1 MKQITFYKN
10 KAGTDVANW
19 VGKSIV
25 TPEGPRK
32 EKQIYLGRVVNRE
45 QLIFWNRKQGYYQ
58 FNPEDQ
64 TMKTVDPKSIPT
76 SSYEPDG
83 SRKKPPIVVDFGDS
97 YFLDR
102 FLRDT
107 GYDKVID
114 VLDYKNR
121 DTLYAMIHFYILED
135 AANCHADIWYRHNYA
150 SYLYPQANI
159 YSQLISDM
167 LAALGDPEQKRRFL
181 LAHIEYVL
189 SSTDTDVSVLI
200 DSTGLPNKCSL
211 PITRT
216 SVHEG
221 EVNIEFRMI
230 ALVQKSTGLP
240 LFYEIVSGNIVDIS
254 TIEHI
259 IRLAK
264 QYHCEVQYAIGDA
277 GYCCPATMEKL
288 ILSGIDFMTRLN
300 PTYDRF
306 TKVLEGHLSEL
317 DDPGNTVRYKGRLIR
332 IVKIETE
339 IAIDQETG
347 EVKSGYIYLC
357 KDMQSSASK
366 QDHLMTSKAAKKMT
380 TEELNGQ
387 CCRLGIFA
395 IVSTRE
401 LATEEVLPEYY
412 VRQNIEQYFDFG
424 KNYARFLP
432 VRQQNMETL
441 AGHMLLAFIATFVII
456 LIKNRL
462 NIVDTHYT
470 QLPMKLCDESDAD
483 CFAVIDENG
492 STLFFQQQDPVEAVL
507 RQSPSTLFYELRG
520 QKAEIFDNEILPTVP
535 VKQAK
540 DFYGAFRLFSPVAVL
555 RKDTGLEYEYRE
567 GEATKLTKRIVF
579 AKKSTVSDE
588 KIEKKR
594 KNAAAK
600 KATAAATEAGL
611 KITIPEE
618 PRKGPGRPKGSKNKA
633 TLMKEAQEAAT
644 KQEKSKKPI
653 GRPKGSKDKKPR
665 KKRTSQ

>member
-19 VGKSIV
+19 AGKSIV
-25 TPEGPRK
+25 TPDGPRK
-32 EKQIYLGRVVNRE
+32 EKQIYLGKVINRE
-45 QLIFWNRKQGYYQ
+45 KLIFWNRKQGYYQ

-64 TMKTVDPKSIPT
+64 SMTTIDPKAIPT

-83 SRKKPPIVVDFGDS
+83 SRKNPPVVVDFGDS

-102 FLRDT
+102 FLHDT

-150 SYLYPQANI
+150 SYLHPHANI
-159 YSQLISDM
+159 YSQRISDL
-167 LAALGDPEQKRRFL
+167 LAAIGDPEQKRKFL

-189 SSTDTDVSVLI
+189 ANTDTDVSVLI
-200 DSTGLPNKCSL
+200 DSTGLPNKCNL

-240 LFYEIVSGNIVDIS
+240 LFYQIVSGNIVDIS
-254 TIEHI
+254 TIENI
-259 IRLAK
+259 VRLAK

-277 GYCCPATMEKL
+277 GYCCPSTMEKL

-306 TKVLEGHLSEL
+306 TKEVEGHLSEL
-317 DDPGNTVRYKGRLIR
+317 DDPANTVRYKGRLVR

-339 IAIDQETG
+339 IAVDKETG
-347 EVKSGYIYLC
+347 EVKRGYIYLC
-357 KDMQSSASK
+357 KDLQSSASK

-380 TEELNGQ
+380 TEELNAQ

-395 IVSTRE
+395 IVSTRDL
-401 LATEEVLPEYY
+401 LADEVLPEYY
-412 VRQNIEQYFDFG
+412 VRQAIEQYFDFG

-470 QLPMKLCDESDAD
+470 QLPMKLCQEATEE
-483 CFAVIDENG
+483 CVAVADENG
-492 STLFFQQQDPVEAVL
+492 NILYFQQQDPVEAVL

-540 DFYGAFRLFSPVAVL
+540 DFYGAFKLVSPVAVL
-555 RKDTGLEYEYRE
+555 RKDTGLEYEYRN
-567 GEATKLTKRIVF
+567 GETTNLSKRVVF
-579 AKKSTVSDE
+579 ARKSMISDE

-594 KNAAAK
+594 RTAAAK
-600 KATAAATEAGL
+600 KAEDAAAKAGL
-611 KITIPEE
+611 KITIPET
-618 PRKGPGRPKGSKNKA
+618 PKRKPGRPKGSKNKA
-633 TLMKEAQEAAT
+633 TLLKEVQEAAA
-644 KQEKSKKPI
+644 KQAKSKRPV

-665 KKRTSQ
+665 KKPTSQ

>member
-10 KAGTDVANW
+10 QAGTDVANW
-19 VGKSIV
+19 AGKSIV
-25 TPEGPRK
+25 TPDGPRK
-32 EKQIYLGRVVNRE
+32 EKQIYLGRVINRE
-45 QLIFWNRKQGYYQ
+45 KLIFWKRGQGYFQ

-64 TMKTVDPKSIPT
+64 SMVTVDPDSIPT

-83 SRKKPPIVVDFGDS
+83 TRKNPPIMVDFGDS

-107 GYDKVID
+107 GYDAVIN

-121 DTLYAMIHFYILED
+121 DTLYAMIFYYILED

-150 SYLYPQANI
+150 SYLYPHANI
-159 YSQLISDM
+159 YSQRISDL
-167 LAALGDPEQKRRFL
+167 LAAIGDPEQKRKFL

-200 DSTGLPNKCSL
+200 DSTGMPNKCGL

-264 QYHCEVQYAIGDA
+264 EYHCEVAYAIGDA

-300 PTYDRF
+300 PTYDKF
-306 TKVLEGHLSEL
+306 TQVIHEHVSEL
-317 DDPGNTVRYKGRLIR
+317 DDPSKTIRYKGRLIR
-332 IVKIETE
+332 IVKLRTD
-339 IAIDQETG
+339 IAADKETG
-347 EVKSGYIYLC
+347 EIKSGYIYLC

-380 TEELNGQ
+380 TEELTEQ
-387 CCRLGIFA
+387 CSRLGIFA
-395 IVSTRE
+395 IISTRE
-401 LATEEVLPEYY
+401 LTPEEVLPEYY

-432 VRQQNMETL
+432 VRQQNMDTL
-441 AGHMLLAFIATFVII
+441 AGHMLIAFIATFVII

-462 NIVDTHYT
+462 NVVDAHYT
-470 QLPMKLCDESDAD
+470 QLPPKLCAEPAD
-483 CFAVIDENG
+483 DCIAFKDENG
-492 STLFFQQQDPVEAVL
+492 NVLYFLQQDPVEEVL

-520 QKAEIFDNEILPTVP
+520 QKAEIFDNEILPGVP
-535 VKQAK
+535 IRQAK
-540 DFYGAFRLFSPVAVL
+540 DFYEAFKLFSPVAVL
-555 RKDTGLEYEYRE
+555 RNGTHLEYEYRD
-567 GEATKLTKRIVF
+567 GEVTKLTKRLVF
-579 AKKSTVSDE
+579 ARRATVSDE

-600 KATAAATEAGL
+600 KAEAAANKAGL
-611 KITIPEE
+611 KITTPEE
-618 PRKGPGRPKGSKNKA
+618 PKRKPGRPKGSRNKA
-633 TLMKEAQEAAT
+633 TLLREAQEAAS
-644 KQEKSKKPI
+644 KQGKSKRSP

-665 KKRTSQ
+665 KKASS